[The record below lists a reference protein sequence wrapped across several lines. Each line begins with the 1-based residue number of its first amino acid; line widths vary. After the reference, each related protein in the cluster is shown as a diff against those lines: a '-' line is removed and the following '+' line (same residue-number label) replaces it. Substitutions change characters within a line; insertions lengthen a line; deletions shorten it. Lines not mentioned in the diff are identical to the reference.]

1 MGIKTIQ
8 SGNQAIESQAAKE
21 GDNIERRSRRD
32 SKLIDVAHEAM
43 TNKAAEDRATLEALI
58 KMGWPHVERERFKKK
73 IRQKVWD
80 VVKTDSVFD
89 DSEIVEEITERL
101 VDAAEVDQY
110 YKSLFDKKERA

>member
-1 MGIKTIQ
+1 MGIKTVQFITPV
-8 SGNQAIESQAAKE
+8 NESHAAKE
-21 GDNIERRSRRD
+21 ADNIERKSRKD

-73 IRQKVWD
+73 VRQKVWD

-101 VDAAEVDQY
+101 VDAAEVDSY